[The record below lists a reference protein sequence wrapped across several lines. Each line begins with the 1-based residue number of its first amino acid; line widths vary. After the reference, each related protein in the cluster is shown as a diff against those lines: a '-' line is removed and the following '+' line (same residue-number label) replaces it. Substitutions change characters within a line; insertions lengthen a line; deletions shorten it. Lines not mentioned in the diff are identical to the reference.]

1 MLIFLDCNHGDIRI
15 NPYNTYTKLMG
26 HVEVCINGSWGSIC
40 SDHFDDSDAK
50 VVCRQLGYS
59 PFGKYQCIVQ
69 YNVSMSIQGLCQ
81 WIF

>member
-26 HVEVCINGSWGSIC
+26 HVEVCINGSRGSIC